1 MEGVLMK
8 KLSVL
13 FVLILLLA
21 VGGMAHA
28 VDIASGERELQKT
41 VLEQM
46 KEVYPDAEFIDLSLE
61 EYEALIEERVEEQTA
76 QSEIGTFAAAPPVTG
91 VSIVRVRS
99 GNGVESVGNKTRTS
113 PVRGQVIIETIVDGY
128 GSDTHYFGG
137 FPIRKTD
144 PNFTFSVQGIDYN
157 GDRIIDAFRH
167 EVSFNSDTQI
177 GWGSSRQY
185 KLEARSHNSPF
196 NTMSD
201 SITIV
206 HE

>member
-1 MEGVLMK
+1 MK

-13 FVLILLLA
+13 LVLILLLA

-28 VDIASGERELQKT
+28 VDMTSGERELQKT
-41 VLEQM
+41 ALEQI

-61 EYEALIEERVEEQTA
+61 EYEALIEERAKEQTA
-76 QSEIGTFAAAPPVTG
+76 QSAIGTFAAAPPVTS
-91 VSIVRVRS
+91 VSIVRV
-99 GNGVESVGNKTRTS
+99 ESDKGIENVSNKTRTD

-137 FPIRKTD
+137 FPISKTN

-167 EVSFNSDTQI
+167 KVSFNSDTQI